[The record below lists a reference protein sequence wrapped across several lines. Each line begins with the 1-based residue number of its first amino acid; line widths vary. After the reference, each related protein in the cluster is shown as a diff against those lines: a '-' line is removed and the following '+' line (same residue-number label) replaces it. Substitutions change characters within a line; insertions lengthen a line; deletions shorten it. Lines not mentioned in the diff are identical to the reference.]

1 MTHYINRQH
10 VLNAS
15 DALVTKADR
24 TTAGPDKWLGEW
36 QGDIQSESDALLL
49 EPKKKLKRPSFYKV
63 VLLNDDFTPMD
74 FVVEILMQ
82 IFRKTHEE
90 AVEIMYQ
97 VHNKGVAIVGRYTRD
112 VAETKI
118 DQVMH
123 QARQNDYPLQCTMEK
138 E

>member
-1 MTHYINRQH
+1 MPYLTHTQRVQTN
-10 VLNAS
+10 LEAK
-15 DALVTKADR
+15 VTKAER
-24 TTAGPDKWLGEW
+24 TTAGPDKWLGDLTKFAPEE
-36 QGDIQSESDALLL
+36 DTLLL
-49 EPKKKLKRPSFYKV
+49 EPRKKPKRPSFYKV
-63 VLLNDDFTPMD
+63 VLLNDDYTPMD

-97 VHNKGVAIVGRYTRD
+97 VHNKGIAIVGRYTRD